1 MTIKELKDFIEM
13 VTACG
18 VREEPYKVAE
28 LLRKL
33 DIHDLND
40 YDDEI
45 HSLESAIECNV
56 GQQFESQSWLHR
68 LADLIDP
75 TCNVVGTISMDWSDG
90 LTVYEHELS
99 CGHTCRTVWQN
110 PPAYCDKCGARV
122 VDDAQ

>member
-1 MTIKELKDFIEM
+1 MTIKELKNFIEM
-13 VTACG
+13 VTARG

-33 DIHDLND
+33 DVHNWND

-45 HSLESAIECNV
+45 DSLESAIECNI
-56 GQQFESQSWLHR
+56 GQQFESQSWWHR

-75 TCNVVGTISMDWSDG
+75 TCNVVGTISMDWFDG
-90 LTVYEHELS
+90 LTIYEHELS

-122 VDDAQ
+122 VDDTQ